1 MRTRLLILGCAVLLV
16 ASWSFAQANN
26 AQSGDKKKPE
36 TIEQRKQNQQ
46 DRVAN
51 GVKSGQLTAGETKR
65 VEQRQANI
73 NQNERQMRAADSG
86 KLTAADRSKLDRE
99 QDRASKQIYDDKHN
113 AKTATYGNNQV
124 GQRRE
129 NQQERLAQGIKSGQ
143 ITPGGAAKQEGREQ
157 ALNHQVSADRQAN
170 GGKLTAGQRQSV
182 NQQQNKQSQEIHN
195 EKHNAATGH

>member
-1 MRTRLLILGCAVLLV
+1 MRTRLFILSCAALMV

-26 AQSGDKKKPE
+26 AQSGVKKKPE

-99 QDRASKQIYDDKHN
+99 QERASKQIYDDKHN